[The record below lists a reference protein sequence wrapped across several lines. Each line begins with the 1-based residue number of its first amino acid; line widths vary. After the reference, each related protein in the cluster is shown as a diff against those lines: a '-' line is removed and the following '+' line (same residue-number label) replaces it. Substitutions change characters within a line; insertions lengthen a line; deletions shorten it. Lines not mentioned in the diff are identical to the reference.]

1 MAFEIE
7 LMLAMDAAHRAAE
20 LAQQHQERGFTPEH
34 KSDSSP
40 VTIADRECERLIA
53 SALENAFPLD
63 GLLGE
68 EGAAKESRSG
78 RRWIIDPID
87 GTRDFIRGTPLWCV
101 LIALEAAGEVQLGV
115 AHVPGLGL
123 TSWAIRGGGAFRDGS
138 PLRVSEV
145 TDPAQAFV
153 SINGLDRTAAGPLWN
168 RIGGFAAQSWGVR
181 SLGGTPD
188 ALLLAQ
194 GALDAWIEPKVAPWD
209 LAAVQVIIEEAGG
222 VFRNFEGSRSIYA
235 GSAWASTPG
244 LEPVLRAL
252 LNPEA
257 MPEIR

>member
-7 LMLAMDAAHRAAE
+7 LMLAIDTAHRAAD
-20 LAQQHQERGFTPEH
+20 LARQHQERGVNPER

-40 VTIADRECERLIA
+40 VTIADRECELLIA

-63 GLLGE
+63 GVLGE
-68 EGAAKESRSG
+68 EGAAKDSRSG

-115 AHVPGLGL
+115 AHVPGLGI
-123 TSWAIRGGGAFRDGS
+123 TSWAVRGGGAYRDGS
-138 PLRVSEV
+138 PLRVSAV
-145 TDPAQAFV
+145 SDPQQAFV
-153 SINGLDRTAAGPLWN
+153 SLNGLDRLVAGPLWN
-168 RIGGFAAQSWGVR
+168 HLGGFAARSWGVR

-188 ALLLAQ
+188 ALLLAE

-222 VFRNFEGSRSIYA
+222 VFGNFEGSRGIYA
-235 GSAWASTPG
+235 GSAWAATPG
-244 LEPVLRAL
+244 LAPVLRAL
-252 LNPEA
+252 LVS
-257 MPEIR
+257 